1 MAERAATQERSTD
14 EDQNSG
20 KGKLRK
26 AVEFIL
32 DVLDLIAS
40 FF

>member
-32 DVLDLIAS
+32 DLLDLILS
-40 FF
+40 LF

>member
-1 MAERAATQERSTD
+1 MAERAATQEGATD
-14 EDQNSG
+14 EDQNSD

-32 DVLDLIAS
+32 DLLDLILS
-40 FF
+40 LF

>member
-1 MAERAATQERSTD
+1 MAERAATQEGATD
-14 EDQNSG
+14 EDQNNG

-32 DVLDLIAS
+32 DLLDLILS
-40 FF
+40 LF